1 MRGDQMIKSVFCVQ
15 CPICLSVQ
23 VLSAEAFLEIL
34 TNPRKVFVCS
44 QECLDLLCKFT
55 PATLN

>member
-1 MRGDQMIKSVFCVQ
+1 MIKSVFCVQ